1 MKENNNFEITKES
14 LEKNKYISDN
24 MEGKTFHL
32 HTHILYDIRTHLGNE
47 LKNYLEIGSFAGGSM
62 SLISSHPSPT
72 NCITVDLGSPINKE
86 VVESNVLKFKNEEST
101 FKYIQGNSQS
111 IDVINKVK
119 NESKEFDFL
128 FIDGDH
134 STNGVLLDFQ
144 NYSPLVKKGGYIC
157 FDDYL
162 DWEFSPQVRGAVDSI
177 VKSLDENK
185 YKVIGSLSYEHL
197 KEFTELDSNNI
208 FIIQKLNN

>member
-1 MKENNNFEITKES
+1 MNKNYNFTITKES
-14 LEKNKYISDN
+14 LEKNKFISNN
-24 MEGKTFHL
+24 MDGNTFHL
-32 HTHILYDIRTHLGNE
+32 NTHILYDIRTELGDG
-47 LKNYLEIGSFAGGSM
+47 LKNYLEIGSYAGGSM
-62 SLISSHPSPT
+62 SLISSHPFPT
-72 NCITVDLGSPINKE
+72 NCITVDLGLPINKE
-86 VVESNVLKFKNEEST
+86 VVESNVFKFKNENST

-111 IDVINKVK
+111 IDTINKVK
-119 NESKEFDFL
+119 DENKEFDFL

-134 STNGVLLDFQ
+134 STNGVLLDFK

-177 VKSLDENK
+177 VESLDKNE

>member
-1 MKENNNFEITKES
+1 MKENNNFKITKDS

-32 HTHILYDIRTHLGNE
+32 HTHILYDIRTHLGDE

-72 NCITVDLGSPINKE
+72 NCITVDLGYPINKE
-86 VVESNVLKFKNEEST
+86 VVEFNVSKFKNKNST

-111 IDVINKVK
+111 IETVNRVK
-119 NESKEFDFL
+119 SEYDSFDFL

-177 VKSLDENK
+177 VKNLDENE
-185 YKVIGSLSYEHL
+185 YNVIGLVSYEHL
-197 KEFTELDSNNI
+197 NEFTELDSNNI
-208 FIIQKLNN
+208 FIIQKINN

>member
-1 MKENNNFEITKES
+1 MKENNNFKITKDS

-32 HTHILYDIRTHLGNE
+32 HTHILYDIRTHLGDE

-72 NCITVDLGSPINKE
+72 NCITVDLGHPINKE
-86 VVESNVLKFKNEEST
+86 VVEFNVSKFKNKNST

-111 IDVINKVK
+111 IETINRVK
-119 NESKEFDFL
+119 SEYDSFDFL

-162 DWEFSPQVRGAVDSI
+162 DWEFSPQVREAVDSI
-177 VKSLDENK
+177 VKNLDENE
-185 YKVIGSLSYEHL
+185 YNVIGLVSYEHL
-197 KEFTELDSNNI
+197 NEFTELDSNNI
-208 FIIQKLNN
+208 FIIQKINN